1 MVMAIGLLLGLGAAF
16 AAPTTVSAHTGFESS
31 TPSSGSEIEEP
42 VDLVTIV
49 FTGES
54 TPVGDE
60 FIALTPA
67 GIVQQA
73 ASFET
78 VDNKV
83 FSVRFDPPLAGGQVG
98 VRWNVQAADAHP
110 IEGAFAFTVNTN
122 GQSTTAATATGASLD
137 EFLET
142 NDSGGIGQVAG
153 LVGVAGALAAVV
165 IAVVVLRGRRDEAG
179 ERRAATEATRVTP
192 DGP

>member
-1 MVMAIGLLLGLGAAF
+1 M
-16 AAPTTVSAHTGFESS
+16 
-31 TPSSGSEIEEP
+31 
-42 VDLVTIV
+42 LVTIV

-60 FIALTPA
+60 FIALTPE
-67 GIVQQA
+67 GVVQPA
-73 ASFET
+73 ASVET

-98 VRWNVQAADAHP
+98 IRWNVQAADAHP
-110 IEGAFAFTVNTN
+110 IEGAFAFTANTN
-122 GQSTTAATATGASLD
+122 GQSTTAAAATDASTGESLD

-142 NDSGGIGQVAG
+142 NDSGGIGRLGG
-153 LVGVAGALAAVV
+153 LVGVVGVLAAVV

-179 ERRAATEATRVTP
+179 AAQAATEATPVAP